1 MNTAIMK
8 ISTLLFGAT
17 LSACLVPAVAFAGGI
32 VVIVNKAN
40 DNAIDKA
47 LVAKIYQGDSRT
59 WPNGGSI
66 AALDLPEDNSSR
78 SDFDAAIVGKGQG
91 ALKSLWAQNVFTG
104 KALPPK
110 TAASDEDVKKAVAAN
125 KNAIGYI
132 QSGSADDTVKVVVR
146 Q

>member
-1 MNTAIMK
+1 MDNYIMK
-8 ISTLLFGAT
+8 INTVVLVSTLL
-17 LSACLVPAVAFAGGI
+17 ACLVPTVACAGGI

-66 AALDLPEDNSSR
+66 SAYDLPEDNASR
-78 SDFDAAIVGKGQG
+78 AGFDTEIVGKSQG

-110 TAASDEDVKKAVAAN
+110 SAASDEDVKKAVAAN

-132 QSGSADDTVKVVVR
+132 QSGSADDNVKVVVR
-146 Q
+146 